1 MRCKFCG
8 SKSLHNDSAHQTFST
23 GKAVAGAITFGVVGA
38 AAGFIGKERQGYRCG
53 ACGAFMDTPMDL
65 LTENLVDSAIRQA
78 ELGKSQKM
86 YSYYKSQYPNI
97 QANIP
102 VSGPGTAAR
111 TEEIYKELPAPP
123 IQDGKSEE
131 NVKYR
136 YRLNVWHPDCPVYI
150 DEIIIK
156 TGKDGDCLSLI
167 AFNQAEAQL
176 RSAYFN
182 VEIFDDTGDKIG
194 ETKCVYQNLNLKT
207 GEKLPDN
214 KEFPLNTDIAYRV
227 DIKCEKAA
235 MVGDKVWRD
244 EDLADPVFLTEQA
257 VLEENHFPRL
267 KYVRASLPKYSKLD
281 QSSTLYLPE
290 DHEEYWQCIC
300 GHAVI
305 KGKVCPY
312 CGSKGVECLEEL
324 LSQKRLEELQQTA
337 VKERAAKRAEITYP
351 LYEKEY
357 NRIMDGIYSKAA
369 SLLSADTEPLV
380 REAARIFRSIEEY
393 KDSSERARQCEE
405 RIPVLH
411 NDNIYDSAIKLMA
424 EDSTE
429 KYESAIELFQS
440 IPDWKDS
447 KELIDVCREKIEE
460 LKQKEEEARL
470 EAERLAEEKRITEE
484 KAKKKRKKTLA
495 IVIPI
500 AVAAFIALIVVT
512 TVIIPNNHYEQAKAL
527 LTEGRNIEAAM
538 AFGKLGN
545 YKDAAQISFSLWGDV
560 TKRETISAGAGHTV
574 GLKNDGTVEATG
586 NNIDGQCYVED
597 WEDIVAISA
606 GRQHTVGLKSNGT
619 VVATGENDY
628 KQCNVTD
635 WMDIIAVSAG
645 DSHTVGLKS
654 DGSVVAVGSN
664 EFGQCDVADWEKI
677 IAVFAG
683 YGHTVGLKSDGSVVA
698 VGSNE
703 FGQCD
708 VADWE
713 NIIDVSAAG
722 FYTVGLKSDGTV
734 VATGKSD
741 TGGCETML
749 WKNVIAVTTG
759 GGFTIGLKND
769 GTVISTEYIEPV
781 LGYAYHGQ
789 CEVSSWKD
797 VLAVSAG
804 NHHTIGLKSDG
815 TVVSTKLINNDYGSI
830 FDIDYGQCN
839 VSGWSDIMLPQQFR

>member
-65 LTENLVDSAIRQA
+65 LTENLVDNAIRQA

-102 VSGPGTAAR
+102 VSLPETAAR
-111 TEEIYKELPAPP
+111 TEEIYKELPVPP

-131 NVKYR
+131 NVKYK
-136 YRLNVWHPDCPVYI
+136 YHLNVWHPDCPVYV

-156 TGKDGDCLSLI
+156 TRKDGDSLSLI

-235 MVGDKVWRD
+235 MVGDEVWRN
-244 EDLADPVFLTEQA
+244 EDMADPVFLTEQA

-267 KYVRASLPKYSKLD
+267 KYVRASLPKYSKMD

-324 LSQKRLEELQQTA
+324 LSQKRLEEMQQTA

-357 NRIMDGIYSKAA
+357 NKKMEGIYSKAA
-369 SLLSADTEPLV
+369 SLLSSDTEPDV
-380 REAARIFRSIEEY
+380 REAANIFRSIEEY

-405 RIPVLH
+405 RIPALH

-429 KYESAIELFQS
+429 KYESAIEKFQS

-447 KELIDVCREKIEE
+447 KEYINICREKIEK

-470 EAERLAEEKRITEE
+470 EAERLAEEKRIAEE
-484 KAKKKRKKTLA
+484 QARKKRKRTLS
-495 IVIPI
+495 IVIPL
-500 AVAAFIALIVVT
+500 AVAAFIALIVFT
-512 TVIIPNNHYEQAKAL
+512 TVIIPNNRYNKAVAL
-527 LTEGRNIEAAM
+527 MESGNYEAAIP
-538 AFGKLGN
+538 AFDALNG
-545 YKDAAQISFSLWGDV
+545 YKDSGGKIDECKIAILDQKYD
-560 TKRETISAGAGHTV
+560 SAVALMESG
-574 GLKNDGTVEATG
+574 KYES
-586 NNIDGQCYVED
+586 
-597 WEDIVAISA
+597 AISA
-606 GRQHTVGLKSNGT
+606 FEALDGYKSSKNEIENCKLAILENQYNNAINLIESGNIVEGYESLLKLNGYKDSAGLLANTYELYKLEKLKTANIGDYVYFGRYEQDNSTSNGKET
-619 VVATGENDY
+619 IEWLVLDRKRDSLFILSRYGLEGKQFDNSLFTSWKECSLREWLNGDFANSAFSDDEETLILNNTDDDKISLLSIEEADKHFSSDKARKCFPTDYAFEHWSERKFYGDNVSSEPWWLKTRGSKASNTACVWSDGKVWKDGVEAENDY
-628 KQCNVTD
+628 LFVRPAI
-635 WMDIIAVSAG
+635 W
-645 DSHTVGLKS
+645 
-654 DGSVVAVGSN
+654 
-664 EFGQCDVADWEKI
+664 
-677 IAVFAG
+677 
-683 YGHTVGLKSDGSVVA
+683 
-698 VGSNE
+698 
-703 FGQCD
+703 
-708 VADWE
+708 
-713 NIIDVSAAG
+713 IDLS
-722 FYTVGLKSDGTV
+722 
-734 VATGKSD
+734 
-741 TGGCETML
+741 
-749 WKNVIAVTTG
+749 
-759 GGFTIGLKND
+759 
-769 GTVISTEYIEPV
+769 
-781 LGYAYHGQ
+781 
-789 CEVSSWKD
+789 
-797 VLAVSAG
+797 
-804 NHHTIGLKSDG
+804 
-815 TVVSTKLINNDYGSI
+815 LIN
-830 FDIDYGQCN
+830 
-839 VSGWSDIMLPQQFR
+839 